1 MASLEDSMSDD
12 AGSQHVSSPR
22 KDEEGFIK
30 HIREYDVSLFLLIHQ
45 SQTLFHSKLRTFEK
59 KIFKCF

>member
-30 HIREYDVSLFLLIHQ
+30 HIREYDVSLFFLIHQ
-45 SQTLFHSKLRTFEK
+45 SHSLFS
-59 KIFKCF
+59 FKAKNV